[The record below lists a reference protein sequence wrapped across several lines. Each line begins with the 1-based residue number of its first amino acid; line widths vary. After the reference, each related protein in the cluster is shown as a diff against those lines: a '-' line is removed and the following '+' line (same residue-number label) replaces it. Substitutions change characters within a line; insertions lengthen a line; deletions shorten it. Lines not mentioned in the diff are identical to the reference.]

1 MSDSRQAKVRRWSL
15 GIAALGMALWIA
27 SFAIPHLFGEE
38 RGWTEDDSK
47 AYAAAG
53 ARLHDLLEGA
63 HDHDE
68 QPVFENEEA
77 EKAFAE
83 AQRRRPRMHVQ
94 VDPRD
99 VAQAKEVF
107 LDQQNR
113 LEAARSGNAR
123 QIGVLFWGGI
133 VLMIVGATGFFAA
146 NHAD

>member
-1 MSDSRQAKVRRWSL
+1 MAV
-15 GIAALGMALWIA
+15 LGMALWIA
-27 SFAIPHLFGEE
+27 SFAIPYLFGED

-63 HDHDE
+63 HSHDE
-68 QPVFENEEA
+68 QPDFESEEA
-77 EKAFAE
+77 EKAFAA
-83 AQRRRPRMHVQ
+83 AQRRRARMQVQ

-99 VAQAKEVF
+99 VIQAQEVF
-107 LDQQNR
+107 QEQQQR